1 MSEIYLT
8 EGICPGNV
16 AAVEKYRSMRYRGVI
31 NYILHIYLQ
40 VRCLYRAAE
49 KDHTQQSKK
58 ETMPLTIHDKLS
70 LPAHISAN
78 RSISLKLR
86 GHGQAACLQQ
96 EPVTGACLPQLHSGA
111 ASSVQHTG

>member
-1 MSEIYLT
+1 MSDIYLT

-16 AAVEKYRSMRYRGVI
+16 SPIEKYRGMWYRGVI
-31 NYILHIYLQ
+31 NYILHSYLQ

-49 KDHTQQSKK
+49 KDHAQQSKK

-86 GHGQAACLQQ
+86 VLGQEACLQQ
-96 EPVTGACLPQLHSGA
+96 APASGACLPQLHSGA
-111 ASSVQHTG
+111 ASSVQHTV